1 MNPTLS
7 ATIFTA
13 LTGIIVLFQ
22 LALAAGLPW
31 GAASMGGKFPGVYPP
46 KMRVVAVV
54 NGLLLMGLAGIVLSK
69 AGVLFPGI
77 KPFSDYAIWFVVAFC
92 FVGTILNSIT
102 PSKIERIW
110 APVIAIQLVTSV
122 YVALGN

>member
-1 MNPTLS
+1 MPHS
-7 ATIFTA
+7 AHIFTA

-22 LALAAGLPW
+22 VALAAGLPW

-46 KMRVVAVV
+46 KMRVVALV

-69 AGVLFPGI
+69 AGLFFLSMR
-77 KPFSDYAIWFVVAFC
+77 PFSDYAIWFVVAFC
-92 FVGTILNSIT
+92 LVGTILNTIT

-110 APVIAIQLVTSV
+110 APVILVQLVTSLI
-122 YVALGN
+122 VALK